1 MPPTDLPAR
10 ATEPPVPA
18 DAAPT
23 QSETNA
29 RVARATGILV
39 LGNVGSRALG
49 MVREMVITALF
60 GASVSADAF
69 YTATIIPKTL
79 YDLLI
84 AGHVNSAIIPV
95 LSEVDTRDGR
105 AALWGLVSLLLT
117 LLTGLLALIVLLLF
131 ALAPQIVGLVGGG
144 YGAQTLDLAANLLKL
159 TAPALIALGL
169 FSVIS
174 GALYALQS
182 FTLPALAGVVFNG
195 AIVLITLFLTPAPQ
209 VMTAVSAQGIVWSA
223 ARPPYAIESAAI
235 GWLVG
240 SVAQLLLLLP
250 GLRGAQ
256 LRLNFNWR
264 HPALRQILRL
274 YAPVMFVLLI
284 DTLVVRTF
292 SYNLASQ
299 TITGALGYMNWAT
312 TLIQFPQGLV
322 AAAIS
327 IAILPTLSQ
336 QAVLI
341 ALETDLPEDDAAAG
355 LAAARGSN
363 AVSQSAQSFKDTLG
377 LGLRLAITLI
387 MPATIGL
394 FVLSVPIVALLFQRG
409 AFGPADTEIT
419 ATALR
424 LYLIG
429 LPFAAVDLLLVYAF
443 YARQD
448 TLTPAII
455 GLISFGVYMVAA
467 IALLP
472 SLSLF
477 SLMVADSLKHITH
490 ALISAVVLRRRM
502 NGYGQQRIGL
512 TLFKTGLAVAAMGAV
527 ALLLEPLLANAI
539 GIDTFL
545 HRLAVVGLISSVS
558 VIVYFGAAALLRIDE
573 LHWMAGMVRRRL
585 FR

>member
-1 MPPTDLPAR
+1 MN
-10 ATEPPVPA
+10 EPVVPGG
-18 DAAPT
+18 APT

-60 GASVSADAF
+60 GASASVDAF

-84 AGHVNSAIIPV
+84 AGHINSAIIPV

-117 LLTGLLALIVLLLF
+117 LLTALLALIVLLLF
-131 ALAPQIVGLVGGG
+131 AFAPQIVGIVGGG
-144 YGAQTLDLAANLLKL
+144 HSPATLDLASALLRL
-159 TAPALIALGL
+159 TAPALIALGA

-182 FTLPALAGVVFNG
+182 FALPALAGIVFNG
-195 AIVLITLFLTPAPQ
+195 AIVGVTLFLTPAPQ
-209 VMTAVSAQGIVWSA
+209 VMTAVGAGGVEWSI
-223 ARPPYAIESAAI
+223 ARPPYAIEAAAL
-235 GWLVG
+235 GWLIG
-240 SVAQLLLLLP
+240 SVAQLLLLIP
-250 GLRGAQ
+250 GLRGAK

-336 QAVLI
+336 QSVLI
-341 ALETDLPEDDAAAG
+341 ALETDLTEDDAAAG
-355 LAAARGSN
+355 MASASRAA
-363 AVSQSAQSFKDTLG
+363 SQSAQSFKDTLG

-387 MPATIGL
+387 MPATVGL

-409 AFGPADTEIT
+409 AFGPVDTEIT

-467 IALLP
+467 VALLP
-472 SLSLF
+472 SLGLF

-490 ALISAVVLRRRM
+490 ALISAVVLRRRIG
-502 NGYGQQRIGL
+502 GYGQQQIGL
-512 TLFKTGLAVAAMGAV
+512 TLLKTGLAVVAMGAV
-527 ALLLEPLLANAI
+527 ALLLEPLLENAI

-545 HRLAVVGLISSVS
+545 HRLLVVGLISAASIV
-558 VIVYFGAAALLRIDE
+558 VYFGAAALLKIDE
-573 LHWMAGMVRRRL
+573 LRWMAGLVRKRL
-585 FR
+585 KG

>member
-1 MPPTDLPAR
+1 MSPTDLPAR
-10 ATEPPVPA
+10 ATVPPSPA
-18 DAAPT
+18 DSAPT

-39 LGNVGSRALG
+39 LGNIGSRALG

-117 LLTGLLALIVLLLF
+117 LLTGLLALIVVLLF

-159 TAPALIALGL
+159 TAPALIALGM

-209 VMTAVSAQGIVWSA
+209 VMATVSAQGVIWTA
-223 ARPPYAIESAAI
+223 ARPPYAIEAAAI
-235 GWLVG
+235 GWLIG

-341 ALETDLPEDDAAAG
+341 ALETDLPEDDAIAG
-355 LAAARGSN
+355 LATTRNDG
-363 AVSQSAQSFKDTLG
+363 VSQSAQSFKDTLG
-377 LGLRLAITLI
+377 LGLRLAMTLI

-419 ATALR
+419 AMALR

-429 LPFAAVDLLLVYAF
+429 LPFAAADLLLVYAF

-455 GLISFGVYMVAA
+455 GVISFGVYMVAA

-472 SLSLF
+472 SLGLF

-490 ALISAVVLRRRM
+490 ALIAAVVLGRRM

-512 TLFKTGLAVAAMGAV
+512 TLLKTGLAAAAMGAV
-527 ALLLEPLLANAI
+527 ALLSEPMLAGAI
-539 GIDTFL
+539 GLDTFL
-545 HRLAVVGLISSVS
+545 HRLLVVGLISSAS
-558 VIVYFGAAALLRIDE
+558 IIVYFGAAALLRIDE
-573 LHWMAGMVRRRL
+573 LHWMAGLLRKRL

>member
-1 MPPTDLPAR
+1 MQPTDQPAR
-10 ATEPPVPA
+10 ASEPPIVA
-18 DAAPT
+18 DTPPT

-60 GASVSADAF
+60 GASVSVDAF

-84 AGHVNSAIIPV
+84 AGHINSAIIPV

-105 AALWGLVSLLLT
+105 AELWRLVSLLLT
-117 LLTGLLALIVLLLF
+117 MITALLALIVLLLF

-144 YGAQTLDLAANLLKL
+144 YSAPTLDLAAALLKL
-159 TAPALIALGL
+159 TAPALIALGM
-169 FSVIS
+169 FSIIS

-195 AIVLITLFLTPAPQ
+195 AIVLVTLFLTPAPQ
-209 VMTAVSAQGIVWSA
+209 VMAAVTANGVVWTV
-223 ARPPYAIESAAI
+223 ARPPYAIEAAAA
-235 GWLVG
+235 GWLIG

-250 GLRGAQ
+250 GLRGAK
-256 LRLNFNWR
+256 LRPNFNWR
-264 HPALRQILRL
+264 HPALRQIIRL
-274 YAPVMFVLLI
+274 YTPVMFVLII

-299 TITGALGYMNWAT
+299 TIVGALGYMNWAT

-336 QAVLI
+336 QSVLI
-341 ALETDLPEDDAAAG
+341 ALETDLPGDDSAAG
-355 LAAARGSN
+355 LRGEGRF
-363 AVSQSAQSFKDTLG
+363 AESQNAQSFKDTLG

-387 MPATIGL
+387 MPATVGL
-394 FVLSVPIVALLFQRG
+394 FVLAVPIVALLFQRG
-409 AFGPADTEIT
+409 AFGPVDTEIT

-472 SLSLF
+472 SLGLF

-490 ALISAVVLRRRM
+490 ALIAAVVLGRRIG
-502 NGYGQQRIGL
+502 GYGHQHIGM
-512 TLFKTGLAVAAMGAV
+512 TLLKTGLAVTAMGAV
-527 ALLLEPLLANAI
+527 ALLLDALLEQAI
-539 GIDTFL
+539 GIDTFI
-545 HRLAVVGLISSVS
+545 HRLLVVGLISAACAA
-558 VIVYFGAAALLRIDE
+558 VYFGAAALLRIDE
-573 LHWMAGMVRRRL
+573 LRWMAGLVRQRLRR
-585 FR
+585 